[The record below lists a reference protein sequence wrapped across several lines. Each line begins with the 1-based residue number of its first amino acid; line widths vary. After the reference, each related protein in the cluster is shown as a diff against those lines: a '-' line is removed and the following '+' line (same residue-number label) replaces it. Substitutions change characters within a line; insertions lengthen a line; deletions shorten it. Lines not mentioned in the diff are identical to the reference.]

1 MIRKFITKAQDWA
14 DGKLRRLAGRI
25 SPDMRVAIILVMLV
39 TFGALSVYMTVSS
52 IYRIG
57 RNNGKEL
64 EIEHIRRL
72 QLPND
77 SIINPFESGRH
88 GTGGEVE

>member
-1 MIRKFITKAQDWA
+1 MGSIIGKAQDWIS
-14 DGKLRRLAGRI
+14 GRLRNLCGRI
-25 SPDMRVAIILVMLV
+25 SPDMRVIIIV
-39 TFGALSVYMTVSS
+39 TLLLLFAGLSVYMTVAS

-57 RNNGKEL
+57 RNDGKEL
-64 EIEHIRRL
+64 GIEHVRRL

-77 SIINPFESGRH
+77 SIVNPFESGRH